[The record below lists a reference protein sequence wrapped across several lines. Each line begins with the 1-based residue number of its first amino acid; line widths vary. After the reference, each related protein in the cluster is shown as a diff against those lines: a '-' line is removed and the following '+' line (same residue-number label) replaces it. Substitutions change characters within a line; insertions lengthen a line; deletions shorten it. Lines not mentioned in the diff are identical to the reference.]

1 MNLVLNVKQRN
12 AIGKKV
18 DVIRKSGYI
27 PGVIYGHKIK
37 NANVS
42 VSVNEFIKIYDKAGE
57 STLIDLNVEGVS
69 EPLKVIIQEVQR
81 DSVKQK
87 FLHVD
92 FYQVNMHEKIH
103 AHISLV
109 FKGEALAVKN
119 FGGVI
124 VTNKN
129 SLEVKCLP
137 ADLVHEIFLELS
149 SLENL
154 NDAIRVKDIQV
165 PKGIEVLDNPDEI
178 VVNVSESRTEQEAA
192 TITETS
198 EAQLEPQVVGKK
210 EKKEEGEEIKETPTK
225 EKEKKI

>member
-12 AIGKKV
+12 ATGKKV
-18 DVIRKSGYI
+18 AELRKTGYI
-27 PGVIYGHKIK
+27 PGVIYGHKVK

-42 VSVNEFIKIYDKAGE
+42 VSVNEFIKIYGRAGE
-57 STLIDLNVEGVS
+57 STLIDLNLEGVS

-81 DSVKQK
+81 DPVKQK

-92 FYQVNMHEKIH
+92 FHQVNMYEKIH
-103 AHISLV
+103 THISLV
-109 FKGEALAVKN
+109 FKGDAPAVKN

-124 VTNKN
+124 VTNKS

-137 ADLVHEIFLELS
+137 ADLVHEISLELS

-154 NDAIRVKDIQV
+154 DDAIRVKDIQV
-165 PKGIEVLDNPDEI
+165 PKGIEVLDDPHEI

-192 TITETS
+192 TITESS
-198 EAQLEPQVVGKK
+198 EAPLEPQVVGKK
-210 EKKEEGEEIKETPTK
+210 EKKEEGEEMTETPTK
-225 EKEKKI
+225 EKEKKS